1 MREDYRMKD
10 FQSRA
15 AQDVHGSGIITYL
28 QIAISHDWIH
38 NRPASLPVSSYM
50 DMIRARIN
58 WLPVRAVPGCSSE
71 GEKRCRHCLKSSES
85 APCETLSH
93 IWGNCEKVHGM
104 RTARHDTVVQLIADK
119 LRRNTEWKVLV
130 EPRDQRNFKPDIV
143 VKNISKSRAW
153 IIDPTIRTE
162 TTAED
167 IEIKNKEK
175 ELKYAPTAA
184 ELMNE
189 GFKEVTVKGLWI
201 GARGIISH
209 EGKVLLDSLGFNKN
223 DLRDIV
229 CTVLKLSHTMYR
241 MFIQ

>member
-1 MREDYRMKD
+1 M
-10 FQSRA
+10 
-15 AQDVHGSGIITYL
+15 
-28 QIAISHDWIH
+28 
-38 NRPASLPVSSYM
+38 
-50 DMIRARIN
+50 
-58 WLPVRAVPGCSSE
+58 
-71 GEKRCRHCLKSSES
+71 
-85 APCETLSH
+85 
-93 IWGNCEKVHGM
+93 
-104 RTARHDTVVQLIADK
+104 
-119 LRRNTEWKVLV
+119 
-130 EPRDQRNFKPDIV
+130 
-143 VKNISKSRAW
+143 KNISKSRAW